1 MKIDQT
7 RKQIIDGTERLVLK
21 VGSRL
26 LAADNSDARRQ
37 RIEQLIGQ
45 VAKLRERFEVVL
57 VSSGAIG
64 AGMAM
69 TGAVKRP
76 DDVARLQGLAA
87 IGQSRLMSLYENAC
101 QQHGFHCGQL
111 LLSRDDVKE
120 RNRHLNVRNCLRA
133 LLTDNVLPII
143 NENDTVS
150 VDEIRFGDN
159 DLLAALV
166 ATMLR
171 ADLTILLTTVDGFYR
186 RADGEFTERLSVIDE
201 ITDEIRDMA
210 QGTGDQLYSTGGMI
224 SKLNAAEI
232 TLAAGEHLWIA
243 DGTDFAVLDRIL
255 AGEDIGSLFRTT
267 RPRMSG
273 SKRWLAFFT
282 ESTGEL
288 IVDEG
293 AVKAV
298 CEGGRSLLPSGL
310 IRVEGE
316 FGKGDTVAVC
326 APDGSRIALGMTNYT
341 AAELNQI
348 KGLRSPQIH
357 ELLHQDA
364 YEEAIHRD
372 NMVLVPAGQ

>member
-1 MKIDQT
+1 MKIDQA
-7 RKQIIDGTERLVLK
+7 RKQIIDGAERLVLK

-26 LAADNSDARRQ
+26 LAADDPDARRQ

-76 DDVARLQGLAA
+76 ADVARLQGLAA
-87 IGQSRLMSLYENAC
+87 IGQSRLMALYENAC

-120 RNRHLNVRNCLRA
+120 RKRHLNVRNCLRA
-133 LLTDNVLPII
+133 LLTDNVLPIV

-166 ATMLR
+166 ATMIR

-186 RADGEFTERLSVIDE
+186 RDDGEFTDRLSVIDE

-210 QGTGDQLYSTGGMI
+210 QGTGDQLYSTGGMV

-243 DGTDFAVLDRIL
+243 DGTDFAVVDRIL

-267 RPRMSG
+267 RPRMSAP
-273 SKRWLAFFT
+273 KRWLAFFT
-282 ESTGEL
+282 ESSGEL

-298 CEGGRSLLPSGL
+298 CEGGHSLLPSGL

-326 APDGSRIALGMTNYT
+326 APDGRRIALGMTNYS

-348 KGLRSPQIH
+348 KGLRSPQIR
-357 ELLHQDA
+357 ELLHQDT